1 MRNAEYWKQRFAQL
15 EAAQNEMSLKSL
27 PKIEKQYKRAQK
39 LIESDILHWYARLA
53 KNNSI
58 TLAEARK
65 LLSKDELE
73 EFKWEVEEYI
83 KRARE
88 NALDGRWVKE
98 LENASARFHI
108 SRLEALKIHTENS
121 LQELFAAQHGTF
133 TTLLFNTYQSGYY
146 HTAFELQKGFG
157 VGFEIAGL
165 NQSQI
170 EKVLAKPWAADGYNF
185 SERIWKNKQKLIGE
199 VHRQLTQNLLT
210 GGDPQ
215 KAINAIAK
223 KLSTS
228 KSNAG
233 RLVMTESAYFSSAAQ
248 GECYNNLGVEEYE
261 ILATL
266 DAHTS
271 DICREMD
278 KKHFPMKDYRAGV
291 TAPPFHPWCRS
302 TTIPYFEENFGQIG
316 ERAARDTN
324 GKTYYVPAN
333 MTFDEW
339 EAAFV
344 KGDKSVLKKY
354 GLDLTDGENSDIIKK
369 ESEWLSA
376 RFKDA
381 QSIDEAKEYAKNI
394 LGFDYLQYDK
404 FNLDAANMVNREI
417 ARVYDV
423 FGDLHKGGYLDGIMH
438 DTSRDKDWA
447 AAYQKNL
454 HVVIMREVST
464 KNALSRLAKEAK
476 ENFDLGAWST
486 SAAEHGIRHEL
497 GHAVKYWLTD
507 NSPGKLSKISSLRK
521 QIENDIGLDFW
532 FADDN
537 VENMKKAGEVIS
549 YYALCSDDE
558 FVAEAVAEYMN
569 GNPRETAKKV
579 VEILLGKE

>member
-185 SERIWKNKQKLIGE
+185 SERIWKNKQKLISE
-199 VHRQLTQNLLT
+199 VHRQITQNLLT

-215 KAINAIAK
+215 RAINAIAK
-223 KLSTS
+223 RLSTS

-278 KKHFPMKDYRAGV
+278 KKHFPMKDYQAGV

-316 ERAARDTN
+316 ERAARDVKT
-324 GKTYYVPAN
+324 GKTYNVPAD
-333 MTFDEW
+333 MTFEEW
-339 EAAFV
+339 KQQQDALYGEGTVDKARKMYYNESADRKQWQAYRARLGNDVPTKFSDFQALKYDAPEQYKDLSEYYRYKGRVPEAS
-344 KGDKSVLKKY
+344 KNDYRLYKSVKETGVIGSIRVPAAKIDIDKLQIKDAHALNHGCTLEDAKKY
-354 GLDLTDGENSDIIKK
+354 VKNAVCSIARMRWDGLHTGYY
-369 ESEWLSA
+369 
-376 RFKDA
+376 
-381 QSIDEAKEYAKNI
+381 SID
-394 LGFDYLQYDK
+394 G
-404 FNLDAANMVNREI
+404 
-417 ARVYDV
+417 
-423 FGDLHKGGYLDGIMH
+423 
-438 DTSRDKDWA
+438 
-447 AAYQKNL
+447 AAYVDEELKINTIFPSEEFDPMTRK
-454 HVVIMREVST
+454 VMEVF
-464 KNALSRLAKEAK
+464 K
-476 ENFDLGAWST
+476 
-486 SAAEHGIRHEL
+486 
-497 GHAVKYWLTD
+497 
-507 NSPGKLSKISSLRK
+507 
-521 QIENDIGLDFW
+521 
-532 FADDN
+532 
-537 VENMKKAGEVIS
+537 
-549 YYALCSDDE
+549 
-558 FVAEAVAEYMN
+558 
-569 GNPRETAKKV
+569 
-579 VEILLGKE
+579 